1 LLWEITVAVVVTL
14 LAITVAVYGGYY
26 FYILRVI
33 RRKPKKILVSGYR
46 PQITVIVPTYNDS
59 RTINDKLVNLTEQ
72 TYGKEMMEIIVIDSA
87 SKDGTADLVRRFMA
101 SNVNLKMRLIEEKER
116 RGKSIAV
123 NKVLSIIDPD
133 REIAMVT
140 DADAFLR
147 ADSVA
152 NIVSCFSDPQVGA
165 VVGRQV
171 IPQSDMSRETADA
184 EGAYLDF
191 YQKMRTGESVIDS
204 TMIFDGELSAYRTD
218 VVKNKRIRENLNADD
233 SQLAMLIRRDGY
245 KAIFEP
251 EAVFYESLPTD
262 SRNLRAQKV
271 RRGQGL
277 TRLFW
282 YNKDIMFNSSF
293 GKFGSVVYPANFFM
307 HIVSPILVSLITV
320 FVAVSIPLYFF
331 QGGQVVFPLVLLII
345 ILAVVVADRLL
356 PTKTKLSKI
365 GFTFIQYQ
373 FVLMEAMLRH
383 LSGDSLH
390 KWQKVQKL

>member
-1 LLWEITVAVVVTL
+1 
-14 LAITVAVYGGYY
+14 
-26 FYILRVI
+26 
-33 RRKPKKILVSGYR
+33 
-46 PQITVIVPTYNDS
+46 
-59 RTINDKLVNLTEQ
+59 
-72 TYGKEMMEIIVIDSA
+72 MMEIIVIDSA

-320 FVAVSIPLYFF
+320 FVAVSIPL
-331 QGGQVVFPLVLLII
+331 
-345 ILAVVVADRLL
+345 
-356 PTKTKLSKI
+356 
-365 GFTFIQYQ
+365 
-373 FVLMEAMLRH
+373 
-383 LSGDSLH
+383 
-390 KWQKVQKL
+390 